1 MSKQRKISELFSMSF
16 LDIMAC
22 GFGAVV
28 LILLISEFQESEVK
42 EVENNADIFLE
53 AQEEKAKKI
62 IKVESLDKLM
72 SLNIED
78 LISARERLDVLKME
92 LDKKSSISSK
102 LNDLASDTDFQISKQ
117 RLKSLSAPM
126 EQKEASGIKLD
137 SRYLVFI
144 IDTSGSM
151 EPWPKIVQ
159 EIDSLIQ
166 TFPDLEGYMVM
177 NDDGSI
183 FHGGDPWLN
192 PTKINRSASIGI
204 LRANRAKYGSRSNPI
219 VGLKKVIRVWGDKYK
234 DLGVFIM
241 GDDILDQQ
249 SRRIETISQ
258 EVLKLNTDSSGKNKV
273 RVNAV
278 GFLTFRANPSQQQGN
293 KNYLMLMRELTEQS
307 GGAMVVVN

>member
-1 MSKQRKISELFSMSF
+1 MFKQRKISELFSMSF

-22 GFGAVV
+22 GFGALV

-42 EVENNADIFLE
+42 QVENNADIFLE

-72 SLNIED
+72 SSNIED
-78 LISARERLDVLKME
+78 LISTRQRLDVLKME
-92 LDKKSSISSK
+92 LEKKSLISAK

-151 EPWPKIVQ
+151 EPWIKIVQ
-159 EIDSLIQ
+159 EIDNLIQ

-177 NDDGSI
+177 NDNGSI

-192 PTKINRSASIGI
+192 PTKTNRSASIGI
-204 LRANRAKYGSRSNPI
+204 LRANRAKYGSLSNPI

-241 GDDILDQQ
+241 GDDILDQT
-249 SRRIETISQ
+249 SRIETISQ
-258 EVLKLNTDSSGKNKV
+258 EVLKLNTDLSGKTKV

-278 GFLTFRANPSQQQGN
+278 GFLTSRANISQQQGN

>member
-22 GFGAVV
+22 GFGALV

-42 EVENNADIFLE
+42 QVENNADIFLE

-72 SLNIED
+72 SSNIED
-78 LISARERLDVLKME
+78 LVSTRQRLDVLKME
-92 LDKKSSISSK
+92 LEKKSLISAK

-151 EPWPKIVQ
+151 EPWVKIVQ
-159 EIDSLIQ
+159 EIDNLIQ

-177 NDDGSI
+177 NDNGSI

-192 PTKINRSASIGI
+192 PTKTNRSASIGI
-204 LRANRAKYGSRSNPI
+204 LRANRAKYGSLSNPI

-241 GDDILDQQ
+241 GDDILDQT
-249 SRRIETISQ
+249 SRIETISQ
-258 EVLKLNTDSSGKNKV
+258 EVLKLNTDLSGKTKV

-278 GFLTFRANPSQQQGN
+278 GFLTSRANISQQQGN

>member
-22 GFGAVV
+22 GFGALV

-42 EVENNADIFLE
+42 QVENNADIFLE

-72 SLNIED
+72 SSNIEV
-78 LISARERLDVLKME
+78 LISTRQRLDVLKME
-92 LDKKSSISSK
+92 LEKKSLISAK

-151 EPWPKIVQ
+151 EPWVKIVQ
-159 EIDSLIQ
+159 EIDNLIQ

-177 NDDGSI
+177 NDNGSI

-204 LRANRAKYGSRSNPI
+204 LRANRAKYGSLSNPI
-219 VGLKKVIRVWGDKYK
+219 VGLKKVMRVWGDKYK

-241 GDDILDQQ
+241 GDDILDQT
-249 SRRIETISQ
+249 SRIETISQ
-258 EVLKLNTDSSGKNKV
+258 EVLKLNTDLSGKTKV

-278 GFLTFRANPSQQQGN
+278 GFLTSRANISQQQGN

>member
-1 MSKQRKISELFSMSF
+1 MEL
-16 LDIMAC
+16 
-22 GFGAVV
+22 
-28 LILLISEFQESEVK
+28 
-42 EVENNADIFLE
+42 
-53 AQEEKAKKI
+53 EKK
-62 IKVESLDKLM
+62 S
-72 SLNIED
+72 
-78 LISARERLDVLKME
+78 LISA
-92 LDKKSSISSK
+92 K

-151 EPWPKIVQ
+151 EPWVKIVQ
-159 EIDSLIQ
+159 EIDNLIQ

-177 NDDGSI
+177 NDNGSI

-204 LRANRAKYGSRSNPI
+204 LRANRAKYGSLSNPI

-241 GDDILDQQ
+241 GDDILDQT
-249 SRRIETISQ
+249 SRIETISQ
-258 EVLKLNTDSSGKNKV
+258 EVLKLNTDLSGKTKV

-278 GFLTFRANPSQQQGN
+278 GFLTSRANISQQQGN

>member
-1 MSKQRKISELFSMSF
+1 MFKQRKISELFSMSF

-22 GFGAVV
+22 GFGALV

-42 EVENNADIFLE
+42 QVENNADIFLK

-62 IKVESLDKLM
+62 IKVESLDRLM
-72 SLNIED
+72 SSNIED
-78 LISARERLDVLKME
+78 LISARQRLDVLKME
-92 LDKKSSISSK
+92 LKKKSLISAK

-151 EPWPKIVQ
+151 EPWVKIVQ
-159 EIDSLIQ
+159 EIDNLIQ

-177 NDDGSI
+177 NDNGSI

-192 PTKINRSASIGI
+192 PTKTNRSASIGI
-204 LRANRAKYGSRSNPI
+204 LRANRAKYGSLSNPI

-241 GDDILDQQ
+241 GDDILDQT
-249 SRRIETISQ
+249 SRIETISQ
-258 EVLKLNTDSSGKNKV
+258 EVLKLNTDLSGKTKV

-278 GFLTFRANPSQQQGN
+278 GFLTSRGNISQQQGN

>member
-22 GFGAVV
+22 GFGALV

-42 EVENNADIFLE
+42 QVENNADIFLE

-72 SLNIED
+72 SSNIED
-78 LISARERLDVLKME
+78 LISTRQRLDVLKME
-92 LDKKSSISSK
+92 LEKKSLISAK

-151 EPWPKIVQ
+151 EPWVKIVQ
-159 EIDSLIQ
+159 EIDNLIQ

-177 NDDGSI
+177 NDNGSI

-192 PTKINRSASIGI
+192 PTKTNRSASIGI
-204 LRANRAKYGSRSNPI
+204 LRANRAKYGSLSNPI

-241 GDDILDQQ
+241 GDDILDQT
-249 SRRIETISQ
+249 SRIETISQ
-258 EVLKLNTDSSGKNKV
+258 EVLKLNTDLSGKTKV

-278 GFLTFRANPSQQQGN
+278 GFLTSRGNISQQQGN

>member
-22 GFGAVV
+22 GFGALV

-42 EVENNADIFLE
+42 QVENNADIFLE

-62 IKVESLDKLM
+62 IKIESLDKLM
-72 SLNIED
+72 SSNIED
-78 LISARERLDVLKME
+78 LISTRQRLDVLKME
-92 LDKKSSISSK
+92 LEKKSLISAK

-151 EPWPKIVQ
+151 EPWVKIVQ
-159 EIDSLIQ
+159 EIDNLIQ

-177 NDDGSI
+177 NDNGSI

-204 LRANRAKYGSRSNPI
+204 LRANRAKYGSLSNPI

-241 GDDILDQQ
+241 GDDILDQT
-249 SRRIETISQ
+249 SRIETISQ
-258 EVLKLNTDSSGKNKV
+258 EVLKLNTDLSGKTKV

-278 GFLTFRANPSQQQGN
+278 GFLTSRANISQQQGN

>member
-22 GFGAVV
+22 GFGALV
-28 LILLISEFQESEVK
+28 LILLISEFQESKVM
-42 EVENNADIFLE
+42 EVENNANIFLE

-78 LISARERLDVLKME
+78 LIVVRERLDVLKME
-92 LDKKSSISSK
+92 LEKKSSISAK

-151 EPWPKIVQ
+151 EPWAKIVQ

-177 NDDGSI
+177 NDNGRI

-204 LRANRAKYGSRSNPI
+204 LRANRAKYGSLSNPI
-219 VGLKKVIRVWGDKYK
+219 DGLKKVIRVWGDKYK
-234 DLGVFIM
+234 DLGVFII
-241 GDDILDQQ
+241 GDDILDQT
-249 SRRIETISQ
+249 RRIETISQ
-258 EVLKLNTDSSGKNKV
+258 EVLKLNTDSSGKTKV

-278 GFLTFRANPSQQQGN
+278 GFLTSRAIPSQQQGN

>member
-22 GFGAVV
+22 GFGALV

-42 EVENNADIFLE
+42 QVENNADIFLE
-53 AQEEKAKKI
+53 AQEERAKKI

-72 SLNIED
+72 SSNIED
-78 LISARERLDVLKME
+78 LISTRQRLDVLKME
-92 LDKKSSISSK
+92 LEKKSLISAK

-151 EPWPKIVQ
+151 EPWVKIVQ
-159 EIDSLIQ
+159 EIDNLIQ

-177 NDDGSI
+177 NDNGSI

-204 LRANRAKYGSRSNPI
+204 LRANRAKYGSLSNPI

-241 GDDILDQQ
+241 GDDILDQT
-249 SRRIETISQ
+249 SRIETISQ
-258 EVLKLNTDSSGKNKV
+258 EVLKLNTDLSGKTKV

-278 GFLTFRANPSQQQGN
+278 GFLTSRGNISQQQGN

>member
-1 MSKQRKISELFSMSF
+1 MFKQRKISELFSMSF

-22 GFGAVV
+22 GFGALV

-42 EVENNADIFLE
+42 QVENNADIFLK

-62 IKVESLDKLM
+62 IKVESLDRLM
-72 SLNIED
+72 SSNIED
-78 LISARERLDVLKME
+78 LISARQRLDVLKME
-92 LDKKSSISSK
+92 LKKKSLISAK

-151 EPWPKIVQ
+151 EPWVKIVQ
-159 EIDSLIQ
+159 EIDNLIQ

-177 NDDGSI
+177 NDNGSI

-192 PTKINRSASIGI
+192 PTKTNRSASIGI
-204 LRANRAKYGSRSNPI
+204 LRANRAKYGSLSNPI

-241 GDDILDQQ
+241 GDDILDQT
-249 SRRIETISQ
+249 SRIETISQ
-258 EVLKLNTDSSGKNKV
+258 EVLKLNTDLSGKTKV

-278 GFLTFRANPSQQQGN
+278 GFLTSRANISQQQGN

>member
-1 MSKQRKISELFSMSF
+1 MSKQRKVNELFSMSI

-22 GFGAVV
+22 GFGALV
-28 LILLISEFQESEVK
+28 LILLISEFQESKVM
-42 EVENNADIFLE
+42 EVENNANIFLE

-92 LDKKSSISSK
+92 LEKKSSISSK

-151 EPWPKIVQ
+151 EPWAKIVQ

-177 NDDGSI
+177 NDNGRI

-204 LRANRAKYGSRSNPI
+204 LRANRAKYGSLSNPI
-219 VGLKKVIRVWGDKYK
+219 DGLKKVIRVWGDKYK

-241 GDDILDQQ
+241 GDDILDQT
-249 SRRIETISQ
+249 RRIETISQ
-258 EVLKLNTDSSGKNKV
+258 EVLKLNTDSSGKTKV

-278 GFLTFRANPSQQQGN
+278 GFLTSRTNPSQQQGN

>member
-22 GFGAVV
+22 GFGALV
-28 LILLISEFQESEVK
+28 LILLISEFQESEVM

-78 LISARERLDVLKME
+78 LISVKERLDVLKME
-92 LDKKSSISSK
+92 LEKKSSISSK

-117 RLKSLSAPM
+117 RLKSLSTPM

-151 EPWPKIVQ
+151 EPWAKIVQ

-241 GDDILDQQ
+241 GDDILDLT
-249 SRRIETISQ
+249 RRIETISQ

-278 GFLTFRANPSQQQGN
+278 GFLTSRANPSQQQGN

>member
-22 GFGAVV
+22 GFGALV

-42 EVENNADIFLE
+42 QVENNADIFLE

-72 SLNIED
+72 SSNIED
-78 LISARERLDVLKME
+78 LISTRQRLDVLKME
-92 LDKKSSISSK
+92 LEKKSLISAK

-117 RLKSLSAPM
+117 RLNSLSAPM

-151 EPWPKIVQ
+151 EPWVKIVQ
-159 EIDSLIQ
+159 EIDNLIQ

-177 NDDGSI
+177 NDNGSI

-204 LRANRAKYGSRSNPI
+204 LRANRAKYGSLSNPI
-219 VGLKKVIRVWGDKYK
+219 VGLKKVMRVWGDKYK

-241 GDDILDQQ
+241 GDDILDQT
-249 SRRIETISQ
+249 SRIETISQ
-258 EVLKLNTDSSGKNKV
+258 EVLKLNTDLSGKTKV

-278 GFLTFRANPSQQQGN
+278 GFLTSRANISQQQGN

>member
-22 GFGAVV
+22 GFGALV

-42 EVENNADIFLE
+42 QVENNADIFLE

-72 SLNIED
+72 SSNIED
-78 LISARERLDVLKME
+78 LISTRQRLDVLKIE
-92 LDKKSSISSK
+92 LEKKSFISAK

-151 EPWPKIVQ
+151 EPWVKIVQ
-159 EIDSLIQ
+159 EIDNLIQ

-177 NDDGSI
+177 NDNGSI

-204 LRANRAKYGSRSNPI
+204 LRANRAKYGSLSNPI

-241 GDDILDQQ
+241 GDDILDQT
-249 SRRIETISQ
+249 SRIETISQ
-258 EVLKLNTDSSGKNKV
+258 EVLKLNTDLSGKTKV

-278 GFLTFRANPSQQQGN
+278 GFLTSRGNISQQQGN

-307 GGAMVVVN
+307 GGAMVVVD

>member
-22 GFGAVV
+22 GFGALV

-42 EVENNADIFLE
+42 QVENNADIFLE

-72 SLNIED
+72 SSNIED
-78 LISARERLDVLKME
+78 LISTRQRLDVLKME
-92 LDKKSSISSK
+92 LEKKSLISAK

-117 RLKSLSAPM
+117 RLNSLSAPM

-151 EPWPKIVQ
+151 EPWVKIVQ
-159 EIDSLIQ
+159 EIDNLIQ

-177 NDDGSI
+177 NDNGSI

-192 PTKINRSASIGI
+192 PTKTNRSASIGI
-204 LRANRAKYGSRSNPI
+204 LRANRAKYGSLSNPI

-241 GDDILDQQ
+241 GDDILDQT
-249 SRRIETISQ
+249 SRIETISQ
-258 EVLKLNTDSSGKNKV
+258 EVLKLNTDLSGKTKV

-278 GFLTFRANPSQQQGN
+278 GFLTSRANISQQQGN

>member
-22 GFGAVV
+22 GFGALV

-42 EVENNADIFLE
+42 QVENNANIFLE

-62 IKVESLDKLM
+62 IKAESLDKLM
-72 SLNIED
+72 SSNIED
-78 LISARERLDVLKME
+78 LISTRQRLDVLKME
-92 LDKKSSISSK
+92 LEKKSLISAK

-151 EPWPKIVQ
+151 EPWVKIVQ
-159 EIDSLIQ
+159 EIDNLIQ

-177 NDDGSI
+177 NDNGSI

-204 LRANRAKYGSRSNPI
+204 LRANRAKYGSLSNPI

-241 GDDILDQQ
+241 GDDILDQT
-249 SRRIETISQ
+249 SRIETISQ
-258 EVLKLNTDSSGKNKV
+258 EVLKLNTDLSGKTKV

-278 GFLTFRANPSQQQGN
+278 GFLTSRANISQQQGN

>member
-22 GFGAVV
+22 GFGALV

-42 EVENNADIFLE
+42 QVENNADIFLE

-62 IKVESLDKLM
+62 IKAESLDKLM
-72 SLNIED
+72 SSNIED
-78 LISARERLDVLKME
+78 LISTRQRLDVLKME
-92 LDKKSSISSK
+92 LEKKSLISAK

-151 EPWPKIVQ
+151 EPWVKIVQ
-159 EIDSLIQ
+159 EIDNLIQ

-177 NDDGSI
+177 NDNGSI

-204 LRANRAKYGSRSNPI
+204 LRANRAKYGSLSNPI
-219 VGLKKVIRVWGDKYK
+219 VGLKKVMRVWGDKYK

-241 GDDILDQQ
+241 GDDILDQT
-249 SRRIETISQ
+249 SRIETISQ
-258 EVLKLNTDSSGKNKV
+258 EVLKLNTDLSGKTKV

-278 GFLTFRANPSQQQGN
+278 GFLTSRGNISQQQGN

>member
-22 GFGAVV
+22 GFGALV

-42 EVENNADIFLE
+42 QVENNADIFLE

-72 SLNIED
+72 SSNIED
-78 LISARERLDVLKME
+78 LISTRQRLDVLKME
-92 LDKKSSISSK
+92 LEKKSLISAK

-151 EPWPKIVQ
+151 EPWVKIVQ
-159 EIDSLIQ
+159 EIDNLIQ

-177 NDDGSI
+177 NDNGSI

-204 LRANRAKYGSRSNPI
+204 LRANRAK
-219 VGLKKVIRVWGDKYK
+219 
-234 DLGVFIM
+234 
-241 GDDILDQQ
+241 
-249 SRRIETISQ
+249 
-258 EVLKLNTDSSGKNKV
+258 
-273 RVNAV
+273 
-278 GFLTFRANPSQQQGN
+278 
-293 KNYLMLMRELTEQS
+293 
-307 GGAMVVVN
+307 

>member
-1 MSKQRKISELFSMSF
+1 MSF

-22 GFGAVV
+22 GFGALV

-42 EVENNADIFLE
+42 QVENNADIFLE

-72 SLNIED
+72 SSNIED
-78 LISARERLDVLKME
+78 LISTRQRLDVLKME
-92 LDKKSSISSK
+92 LEKKSLISAK

-151 EPWPKIVQ
+151 EPWVKIVQ
-159 EIDSLIQ
+159 EIDNLIQ

-177 NDDGSI
+177 NDNGSI

-192 PTKINRSASIGI
+192 PTKTNRSASIGI
-204 LRANRAKYGSRSNPI
+204 LRANRAKYGSLSNPI

-241 GDDILDQQ
+241 GDDILDQT
-249 SRRIETISQ
+249 SRIETISQ
-258 EVLKLNTDSSGKNKV
+258 EVLKLNTDLSGKTKV

-278 GFLTFRANPSQQQGN
+278 GFLTSRANISQQQGN

>member
-22 GFGAVV
+22 GFGALV

-42 EVENNADIFLE
+42 QVENNADIFLE

-72 SLNIED
+72 SSNIED
-78 LISARERLDVLKME
+78 LISTRQRLDVLKME
-92 LDKKSSISSK
+92 LEKKSLISAK

-151 EPWPKIVQ
+151 EPWAKIVQ
-159 EIDSLIQ
+159 EIDNLIQ

-177 NDDGSI
+177 NDNGSI

-204 LRANRAKYGSRSNPI
+204 LRANRAKYGSLSNPI
-219 VGLKKVIRVWGDKYK
+219 VGLKKVMRVWGDKYK

-241 GDDILDQQ
+241 GDDILDQT
-249 SRRIETISQ
+249 SRIETISQ
-258 EVLKLNTDSSGKNKV
+258 EVLKLNTDLSGKTKV

-278 GFLTFRANPSQQQGN
+278 GFLTSRANISQQQGN

>member
-22 GFGAVV
+22 GFGALV

-42 EVENNADIFLE
+42 QVENNADIFLE

-72 SLNIED
+72 SSNIED
-78 LISARERLDVLKME
+78 LISTRQRLDVLKME
-92 LDKKSSISSK
+92 LEKKSLISAK

-117 RLKSLSAPM
+117 RLNSLSAPM

-151 EPWPKIVQ
+151 EPWAKIVQ
-159 EIDSLIQ
+159 EIDNLIQ

-177 NDDGSI
+177 NDNGSI

-204 LRANRAKYGSRSNPI
+204 LRANRAKYGSLSNPI

-241 GDDILDQQ
+241 GDDILDQT
-249 SRRIETISQ
+249 SRIETISQ
-258 EVLKLNTDSSGKNKV
+258 EVLKLNTDLSGKTKV

-278 GFLTFRANPSQQQGN
+278 GFLTSRANISQQQGN

>member
-22 GFGAVV
+22 GFGALV

-42 EVENNADIFLE
+42 QVENNADIFLE

-72 SLNIED
+72 SSNIED
-78 LISARERLDVLKME
+78 LISARQRLDVLKIE
-92 LDKKSSISSK
+92 LEKKSFISAK

-151 EPWPKIVQ
+151 EPWVKIVQ
-159 EIDSLIQ
+159 EIDNLIQ

-177 NDDGSI
+177 NDNGSI

-204 LRANRAKYGSRSNPI
+204 LRANRAKYGSLSNPI

-241 GDDILDQQ
+241 GDDILDQT
-249 SRRIETISQ
+249 SRIETISQ
-258 EVLKLNTDSSGKNKV
+258 EVLKLNTDLSGKTKV

-278 GFLTFRANPSQQQGN
+278 GFLTSRGNISQQQGN

>member
-1 MSKQRKISELFSMSF
+1 MSF

-22 GFGAVV
+22 GFGALV

-78 LISARERLDVLKME
+78 LIVVRERLDVLKME
-92 LDKKSSISSK
+92 LEKKSSISAK

-151 EPWPKIVQ
+151 EPWAKIVQ

-177 NDDGSI
+177 NDNGRI

-204 LRANRAKYGSRSNPI
+204 LRANRAKYGSLSNPI
-219 VGLKKVIRVWGDKYK
+219 DGLKKVIRVWGDKYK
-234 DLGVFIM
+234 DLGVFII
-241 GDDILDQQ
+241 GDDILDQT
-249 SRRIETISQ
+249 RRIETISQ
-258 EVLKLNTDSSGKNKV
+258 EVLKLNTDSSGKTKV

-278 GFLTFRANPSQQQGN
+278 GFLTSRTNPSQQQGN

>member
-22 GFGAVV
+22 GFGALV
-28 LILLISEFQESEVK
+28 LILLISEFQESKVM
-42 EVENNADIFLE
+42 EVENNANIFLE

-78 LISARERLDVLKME
+78 LIVVRERLDVLKME
-92 LDKKSSISSK
+92 LEKKSSISAK

-151 EPWPKIVQ
+151 EPWAKIVQ

-177 NDDGSI
+177 NDNGSI

-204 LRANRAKYGSRSNPI
+204 LRANRAKYGSLSNPI
-219 VGLKKVIRVWGDKYK
+219 DGLKKVIRVWGDKYK
-234 DLGVFIM
+234 DLGVFII
-241 GDDILDQQ
+241 GDDILDQT
-249 SRRIETISQ
+249 RRIETISQ
-258 EVLKLNTDSSGKNKV
+258 EVLKLNTDSSGKTKV

-278 GFLTFRANPSQQQGN
+278 GFLTSRTNPSQQQGN

>member
-1 MSKQRKISELFSMSF
+1 MFKQRKISELFSMSF

-22 GFGAVV
+22 GFGALV

-42 EVENNADIFLE
+42 QVENNADIFLK

-72 SLNIED
+72 SSNIED
-78 LISARERLDVLKME
+78 LISTRQRLDVLKME
-92 LDKKSSISSK
+92 LEKKSLISAK

-151 EPWPKIVQ
+151 EPWVKIVQ
-159 EIDSLIQ
+159 EIDNLIQ

-177 NDDGSI
+177 NDNGSI

-192 PTKINRSASIGI
+192 PTKTNRSASIGI
-204 LRANRAKYGSRSNPI
+204 LRANRAKYGSLSNPI

-241 GDDILDQQ
+241 GDDILDQT
-249 SRRIETISQ
+249 SRIETISQ
-258 EVLKLNTDSSGKNKV
+258 EVLKLNTDLSGKTKV

-278 GFLTFRANPSQQQGN
+278 GFLTSRANISQQQGN

>member
-22 GFGAVV
+22 GFGALV

-42 EVENNADIFLE
+42 QVENNADIFLE

-72 SLNIED
+72 SSNIED
-78 LISARERLDVLKME
+78 LISTRQRLDVLKME
-92 LDKKSSISSK
+92 LEKKSLISAK

-151 EPWPKIVQ
+151 EPWVKIVQ
-159 EIDSLIQ
+159 EIDNLIQ

-177 NDDGSI
+177 NDNGSI

-204 LRANRAKYGSRSNPI
+204 LRANRAKYGSLSNPI
-219 VGLKKVIRVWGDKYK
+219 VGLKKVMRVWGDKYK

-241 GDDILDQQ
+241 GDDILDQT
-249 SRRIETISQ
+249 SRIETISQ
-258 EVLKLNTDSSGKNKV
+258 EVLKLNTDLSGKTKV

-278 GFLTFRANPSQQQGN
+278 GFLTSRANISQQQGN

>member
-22 GFGAVV
+22 GFGALV

-151 EPWPKIVQ
+151 EPWAKIVQ

-241 GDDILDQQ
+241 GDDILDQT
-249 SRRIETISQ
+249 RRIETISQ

-278 GFLTFRANPSQQQGN
+278 GFLTSRANPSQQQGN

-307 GGAMVVVN
+307 DGAMVVVN

>member
-22 GFGAVV
+22 GFGALV

-151 EPWPKIVQ
+151 EPWAKIVQ

-177 NDDGSI
+177 NDNGRI

-204 LRANRAKYGSRSNPI
+204 LRANRAKYGSLSNPI
-219 VGLKKVIRVWGDKYK
+219 DGLKKVIRVWGDKYK

-241 GDDILDQQ
+241 GDDILDQT
-249 SRRIETISQ
+249 RRIETISQ

-307 GGAMVVVN
+307 DGAMVVVN

>member
-22 GFGAVV
+22 GFGALV
-28 LILLISEFQESEVK
+28 LILLISEFQESKVM
-42 EVENNADIFLE
+42 EVENNANIFLE

-78 LISARERLDVLKME
+78 LIVVRERLDVLKME
-92 LDKKSSISSK
+92 LEKKSSISAK

-234 DLGVFIM
+234 DLGVFII
-241 GDDILDQQ
+241 GDDILDQT
-249 SRRIETISQ
+249 RRIETISQ
-258 EVLKLNTDSSGKNKV
+258 EVLKLNTDSSGKTKV

-278 GFLTFRANPSQQQGN
+278 GFLTSRAIPSQQQGN